1 MSVKTKIDIEFKRA
15 IEQADE
21 LDELSGKLCAIG
33 SVKMDEALTLLS
45 KSYKGQNA
53 SDYTDKAM
61 RFKERVY
68 DSAEIL
74 KKTASMIRMTASLI
88 YEAEM
93 AALGICGIRM

>member
-1 MSVKTKIDIEFKRA
+1 MSIKTKIDIEFKRA

-33 SVKMDEALTLLS
+33 SVRMDEALTLLNR
-45 KSYKGQNA
+45 SYKGQNA
-53 SDYTDKAM
+53 SRYMDKAN
-61 RFKERVY
+61 RLRERVY

-74 KKTASMIRMTASLI
+74 KGTASMIRMAATII

-93 AALGICGIRM
+93 TALGMIGN